1 MGLQESFEAFAAD
14 LFFAFDDERQVA
26 RQFGAGFE
34 IRFDGL
40 EVGEVLAL
48 VITSTATEQRAAI
61 DAWLEGRSFPEFERF
76 GRLNIVVAVDEEMA
90 ASFGASVSVGG
101 HDYGVTFGRANAGL
115 KTDVAGVVGDPLR
128 TSV

>member
-1 MGLQESFEAFAAD
+1 MTAD
-14 LFFAFDDERQVA
+14 FFFAFDDKSDVA
-26 RQFGAGFE
+26 RELGSGFE
-34 IRFDGL
+34 VGFNGFK
-40 EVGEVLAL
+40 VGEVLAL